1 MFTNKVVGKLGY
13 DGADGIWYT
22 LCHIN
27 KYDTYFLWM
36 AIPYSFALKKP
47 FFLNQNDKIFYQL
60 IL

>member
-36 AIPYSFALKKP
+36 AIPYSFALKIERPP
-47 FFLNQNDKIFYQL
+47 FF
-60 IL
+60 